1 MTNAN
6 YKEKLRQEF
15 ISTAQQ
21 VFERVM
27 EASERER
34 LSLSEMEERVGELK
48 FELTRKLLES
58 WVEMAVQQQGGPGPV
73 DEESGE
79 ELEYK
84 GLKELK
90 ERVVVTSQ
98 GEIKVKRPYYYD
110 RRKGEGFFPPG

>member
-34 LSLSEMEERVGELK
+34 LSLSEREERVGELK

-58 WVEMAVQQQGGPGPV
+58 WVEMEVQQQGGPGPV

-84 GLKELK
+84 GLKE
-90 ERVVVTSQ
+90 RMVVTSQ
-98 GEIKVKRPYYYD
+98 GKIKVKRPYYYD

>member
-15 ISTAQQ
+15 MSIAQQ

-48 FELTRKLLES
+48 FELTGKLLES
-58 WVEMAVQQQGGPGPV
+58 WVEMEVQKQRGPGSV

-79 ELEYK
+79 EMEYK
-84 GLKELK
+84 GLK

-110 RRKGEGFFPPG
+110 RAKGEGFFPPG